1 MQCIHN
7 KLTAPGEVHVALR
20 EAGPPGTLRLDS
32 REPPLHPHVSRLA
45 DAWRRKRRA
54 SPFFRTGSAFGM
66 LPCGGPLAGISGVLH
81 GVWLKTLAYLVLRRR
96 ERAVWENLHLPPI
109 GRYHW
114 LLGCSAAKDAVRMLI
129 QQHCGKQLC
138 VADVE
143 ILADASGTSIAGAVA
158 NREN

>member
-1 MQCIHN
+1 
-7 KLTAPGEVHVALR
+7 
-20 EAGPPGTLRLDS
+20 
-32 REPPLHPHVSRLA
+32 
-45 DAWRRKRRA
+45 
-54 SPFFRTGSAFGM
+54 
-66 LPCGGPLAGISGVLH
+66 
-81 GVWLKTLAYLVLRRR
+81 LKTLAYLVLRRR